1 MPVPTSYCYD
11 ASGVLSAM
19 QSGERR
25 NWRFWRGT
33 RLSNEIRLVSTATP
47 QYVSW
52 LVVAGKPAVELVQ
65 AEKRVLRLLAASVQG
80 SVMLETDGEVRA
92 VGYSPYGHRSG
103 ESASIPTAAL
113 GFNGEALDTASGC
126 YLLGTGHHRPYS
138 PASGMFLAP
147 DRASPFG
154 RGGLNPLSYCS
165 ADPINRTD
173 PSGHFWKWVIAGV
186 TLALGIVAV
195 AASAGTAL
203 PALLGAAAMT
213 KTSMVATAS
222 MTLGVVGVAAEV
234 GAMATSDKTAASI
247 LGYVGMGLAG
257 VGAAG
262 GIGGAIK
269 AATKG
274 AVKAASKSAG
284 SLAGKQAGFGSRASS
299 VRSTMV
305 SGKGIEKGGGGIA
318 ARYADTSSRVA
329 GGKGGRFVVGQLS
342 EARPLY
348 ADAAS
353 EAAARGR
360 GWPRLGELAPQGRV
374 NAQVR
379 AHSFVR
385 QQGMSSSSFDFT
397 REDGLYNFYDRTLAS
412 RWDPTPFDPSAVSIP
427 NSPPAVLRVDE
438 HLEIAARMPAYH
450 PGPRNVA
457 FAPPPDYDSATLP
470 SYQSLQDRGLL

>member
-1 MPVPTSYCYD
+1 MPVLTSYCYD
-11 ASGVLSAM
+11 ASGVLSVM
-19 QSGERR
+19 QAGQRR
-25 NWRFWRGT
+25 HWRFWRGT
-33 RLSNEIRLVSTATP
+33 RVTNEVRTDSAAGA
-47 QYVSW
+47 QNVSW

-65 AEKRVLRLLAASVQG
+65 AEKRVLTLLAASLQG
-80 SVMLETDGEVRA
+80 SVMIETDGEVRA
-92 VGYSPYGHRSG
+92 AGYSPYGHRSG
-103 ESASIPTAAL
+103 VSASVPVAAP

-126 YLLGTGHHRPYS
+126 YLLGAGHHRPYS
-138 PASGMFLAP
+138 PALGMFLAP

-173 PSGHFWKWVIAGV
+173 PSGHFWKWVLAGV
-186 TLALGIVAV
+186 SLALGVVAV
-195 AASAGTAL
+195 AVSAGTAL

-222 MTLGVVGVAAEV
+222 MTLGVAGVAAEV
-234 GAMATSDKTAASI
+234 GAMATSDKTAATI
-247 LGYVGMGLAG
+247 LGFVGMGLAG

-269 AATKG
+269 AAAKG
-274 AVKAASKSAG
+274 AVKAAAKSSG

-305 SGKGIEKGGGGIA
+305 SGKGIGKGGGGIA
-318 ARYADTSSRVA
+318 ARYADTSSPAV

-360 GWPRLGELAPQGRV
+360 GWPRLAELAPQGRV

-379 AHSFVR
+379 AHNFVR

-412 RWDPTPFDPSAVSIP
+412 RWDPRPFDPSTVSIP
-427 NSPPAVLRVDE
+427 NTPPAALNVDE
-438 HLEIAARMPAYH
+438 HLEIAARMPAYR
-450 PGPRNVA
+450 PAARNTA
-457 FAPPPDYDSATLP
+457 FVPPPDYDSATLP
-470 SYQSLQDRGLL
+470 SYQSLLDRGLL

>member
-1 MPVPTSYCYD
+1 MPVPMSYCYD
-11 ASGVLSAM
+11 ATGVLSVM
-19 QSGERR
+19 QTAECRH
-25 NWRFWRGT
+25 WRFWRGK
-33 RLSNEIRLVSTATP
+33 RLCNEIRLVSTAAA

-52 LVVAGKPAVELVQ
+52 LVVAGKPAVELMQ
-65 AEKRVLRLLAASVQG
+65 AEKRVLRLLAASVQR
-80 SVMLETDGEVRA
+80 SVMLEIDGEVRA
-92 VGYSPYGHRSG
+92 ASYSPYGHRSG
-103 ESASIPTAAL
+103 VSASVPTAAL

-126 YLLGTGHHRPYS
+126 YLLGAGHHRPYS
-138 PASGMFLAP
+138 PALKMFLAP

-154 RGGLNPLSYCS
+154 RSGLNPLSYCS

-195 AASAGTAL
+195 AVSAGTAF

-222 MTLGVVGVAAEV
+222 MTLGVAGVAAEV
-234 GAMATSDKTAASI
+234 GAMATSDKTAATI
-247 LGYVGMGLAG
+247 LGFVGMGLAG

-269 AATKG
+269 
-274 AVKAASKSAG
+274 
-284 SLAGKQAGFGSRASS
+284 
-299 VRSTMV
+299 
-305 SGKGIEKGGGGIA
+305 
-318 ARYADTSSRVA
+318 
-329 GGKGGRFVVGQLS
+329 
-342 EARPLY
+342 
-348 ADAAS
+348 

-397 REDGLYNFYDRTLAS
+397 REDGLYNFYDSTLAS
-412 RWDPTPFDPSAVSIP
+412 RWDPTPFDPSAVSMP
-427 NSPPAVLRVDE
+427 NSPPAALRVDE
-438 HLEIAARMPAYH
+438 HLEIAARMPAYR
-450 PGPRNVA
+450 PGPRNIE
-457 FAPPPDYDSATLP
+457 FAPPRITTVPPCPLTSRCRIGDCCSAHA
-470 SYQSLQDRGLL
+470 